1 MKIECKQAT
10 KRFGRRTEA
19 VKDVSLTLDQP
30 SITGLVGRNGAGKTT
45 LLQLMAGYLKPT
57 EGKVLIGGEAPFNH
71 EALAA
76 NVSLIDD
83 RMAFPEGLS
92 LGMVMKLAEKMYPNW
107 NKVIGD
113 GLFAY
118 FGFDH
123 KARHEDLSKGKKSLF
138 NAVFGLAARTD
149 VTFFDEP
156 TTGMDEETRRDFY
169 RALLKDYL
177 EEPRII
183 LVSSHHIGELE
194 DLLESVIVMEEGRIF
209 LHEDMADLDDYAFSV
224 TGSNEAVTAAV
235 AGKHVLDEEAV
246 GPNLKRVLLKR
257 DMTTIPEPFTDAG
270 FKVGRVSATEVCH
283 ALTKS
288 RKGAIDDVYS
298 RQH

>member
-1 MKIECKQAT
+1 MKIEFRQVT
-10 KRFGRRTEA
+10 KRYGKRTEA
-19 VKDVSLTLDQP
+19 VKETSLIMDQP

-45 LLQLMAGYLKPT
+45 LLQLLAGYVKPT
-57 EGKVLIGGEAPFNH
+57 EGEVLISGERPFNH

-76 NVSLIDD
+76 KVALIDD
-83 RMAFPEGLS
+83 RMSFPEGLS
-92 LGMVMKLAEKMYPNW
+92 LGMVMKMAEKMCPNW
-107 NKVIGD
+107 NKAIAD
-113 GLFAY
+113 GLFTY
-118 FGFDH
+118 FEFDD
-123 KARHEDLSKGKKSLF
+123 KMRHEDLSKGKKSLF
-138 NAVFGLAARTD
+138 NTVFGLAARTE
-149 VTFFDEP
+149 VTLFDEP

-194 DLLESVIVMEEGRIF
+194 DLLDSVIVMEKGRIL
-209 LHEDMADLDDYAFSV
+209 LHEDMADLDDYAFAV
-224 TGSNEAVTAAV
+224 TGSNEAVMEAV
-235 AGKHVLDEEAV
+235 AGKQVLDEEAV
-246 GPNLKRVLLKR
+246 GPNLKRVILKR

-298 RQH
+298 SKQ